1 MKKKKIAVICSSR
14 ATYGYKRKIIGLIQK
29 SNKLEL
35 ILIVT
40 GMHLLKEYGLTVK
53 EIEADGY
60 PIHARVDM
68 MLGGDTAAS
77 WTKSIGVE
85 IQSLSQVFSM
95 LEPDLVMITGD
106 RAEMF
111 GATVTAAYMNI
122 PIAHIQAGDVSG
134 HIDGNTRHAITKLSH
149 IHLASCEDSANR
161 VLKLGEEKWRVHD
174 VGAPQLDAIIHNEK
188 YTRSEIEEQLGFSMA
203 APIALV
209 IQHAILVES
218 SKA

>member
-111 GATVTAAYMNI
+111 VAIANHCSNQCFWEYFLAPESGFRIFCI
-122 PIAHIQAGDVSG
+122 PPRNPKI
-134 HIDGNTRHAITKLSH
+134 
-149 IHLASCEDSANR
+149 
-161 VLKLGEEKWRVHD
+161 
-174 VGAPQLDAIIHNEK
+174 
-188 YTRSEIEEQLGFSMA
+188 
-203 APIALV
+203 
-209 IQHAILVES
+209 
-218 SKA
+218 